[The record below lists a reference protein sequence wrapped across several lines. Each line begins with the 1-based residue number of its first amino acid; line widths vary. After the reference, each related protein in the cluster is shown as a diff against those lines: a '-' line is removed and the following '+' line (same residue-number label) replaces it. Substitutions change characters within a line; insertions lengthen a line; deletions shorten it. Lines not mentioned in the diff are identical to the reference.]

1 MPGPSEKAVRRTF
14 GVLYLLTT
22 ALILCGVFLGL
33 PTRYAVVDVGGG
45 ALGGLLALTAVALL
59 AGHARGQML
68 ARMASYVT
76 LALGAIVIVLLAS
89 SAGYL
94 RGAYGPVG
102 QGGALIFVF
111 VIALVFPYTIALPC
125 ACLVWVGPRSR
136 S

>member
-1 MPGPSEKAVRRTF
+1 MPAPSETAVRRTF
-14 GVLYLLTT
+14 GAMYLLTA
-22 ALILCGVFLGL
+22 ALILCGVFMGL

-45 ALGGLLALTAVALL
+45 VLGGLLALTSVALL
-59 AGHARGQML
+59 LGHVRCKML
-68 ARMASYVT
+68 ARVASYVT
-76 LALGAIVIVLLAS
+76 LAFGAIVIMLLAS

-111 VIALVFPYTIALPC
+111 VIALVFPYTIALPS

-136 S
+136 P

>member
-1 MPGPSEKAVRRTF
+1 MSPPSDRAVRITF
-14 GVLYLLTT
+14 GVAWLVTAALLL
-22 ALILCGVFLGL
+22 AGIFMGL
-33 PTRYAVVDVGGG
+33 PTRYAPVDVTGGV
-45 ALGGLLALTAVALL
+45 LGGLLTATAALL
-59 AGHARGQML
+59 LLNHARGKLL
-68 ARMASYVT
+68 ARVASWVT
-76 LALGAIVIVLLAS
+76 LGLGILVIALLSS

-111 VIALVFPYTIALPC
+111 VIALVFPYTVALPC